1 MIERGTLTERGYT
14 STAAHANLAVHNGRT
29 NSLLWNRS
37 AVQCHPAAATSSDQD
52 QNHAHDE
59 HRH

>member
-1 MIERGTLTERGYT
+1 
-14 STAAHANLAVHNGRT
+14 
-29 NSLLWNRS
+29 
-37 AVQCHPAAATSSDQD
+37 VQCHPAAATSSDQD